1 MRKLLLF
8 SLGLLFLAACRK
20 DIMDKPENLIP
31 RKKMVDIMYDMAVL
45 SATKSVQQDILIENN
60 IFPETYLYEK
70 YQIDSLQLVESKVY
84 YASRPDVYLKI
95 FKEVEGRL
103 NAQKEAM
110 EKEQALQDEE
120 SDMDKNNSEKKSD
133 SILSIKELGK
143 GKRDTLITQ
152 E

>member
-1 MRKLLLF
+1 
-8 SLGLLFLAACRK
+8 
-20 DIMDKPENLIP
+20 
-31 RKKMVDIMYDMAVL
+31 MY
-45 SATKSVQQDILIENN
+45 I
-60 IFPETYLYEK
+60 
-70 YQIDSLQLVESKVY
+70 
-84 YASRPDVYLKI
+84 LKI

-103 NAQKEAM
+103 NAQRKQW
-110 EKEQALQDEE
+110 KRSRPCQDEE

>member
-110 EKEQALQDEE
+110 EKEQGLA
-120 SDMDKNNSEKKSD
+120 
-133 SILSIKELGK
+133 
-143 GKRDTLITQ
+143 R
-152 E
+152 

>member
-103 NAQKEAM
+103 NAKRKQG
-110 EKEQALQDEE
+110 KEQALQDEE

>member
-1 MRKLLLF
+1 MIWRYFQPPK
-8 SLGLLFLAACRK
+8 
-20 DIMDKPENLIP
+20 
-31 RKKMVDIMYDMAVL
+31 VY
-45 SATKSVQQDILIENN
+45 QQDILIENN

-110 EKEQALQDEE
+110 EKEQALQVRNLIWIKIIRR
-120 SDMDKNNSEKKSD
+120 KNQTVFYLLRNWARGRE
-133 SILSIKELGK
+133 IP
-143 GKRDTLITQ
+143 
-152 E
+152 